1 MTRQAFIRVLLSLLL
16 LISQQMAS
24 SHVMSHL
31 AGGLERAAA
40 VQVQVQVTGAD
51 EGLASAVAQ
60 DQSCS
65 QCLAFAQ
72 LSGPLGIAPRAFAVP
87 DHATAG
93 SVPGDLHAGASRTI
107 LAFQSRAP
115 PVLS

>member
-24 SHVMSHL
+24 SHLMSHL
-31 AGGLERAAA
+31 AGSVDPVAASQ
-40 VQVQVQVTGAD
+40 QVDGG
-51 EGLASAVAQ
+51 ELSSAFAQ

-65 QCLAFAQ
+65 HCLAFAQ
-72 LSGPLGIAPRAFAVP
+72 LAGTLGSKTYAFALP
-87 DHATAG
+87 GQQPSRIAAAATH
-93 SVPGDLHAGASRTI
+93 DAGARTI

-115 PVLS
+115 PQA

>member
-16 LISQQMAS
+16 LVSQQMAS

-31 AGGLERAAA
+31 AGALDRAAVA
-40 VQVQVQVTGAD
+40 QSAGAD
-51 EGLASAVAQ
+51 ESLASAVAQ
-60 DQSCS
+60 HQTCS

-72 LSGPLGIAPRAFAVP
+72 LAGPLLTKVGAFAVP

-93 SVPGDLHAGASRTI
+93 AVPGELRAGAARTI

>member
-16 LISQQMAS
+16 LVSQQMAS

-31 AGGLERAAA
+31 ASALDRAGVVQTAA
-40 VQVQVQVTGAD
+40 AD

-60 DQSCS
+60 HQTCS

-72 LSGPLGIAPRAFAVP
+72 LAGPLATSPRAFAVP
-87 DHATAG
+87 EHATAG
-93 SVPGDLHAGASRTI
+93 VVPGELCAGDARTI

>member
-16 LISQQMAS
+16 LVSQQMAS

-31 AGGLERAAA
+31 ATSIERPVATQS
-40 VQVQVQVTGAD
+40 VAD
-51 EGLASAVAQ
+51 DGVLASAMAHE
-60 DQSCS
+60 QSCS

-72 LSGPLGIAPRAFAVP
+72 LSGPLGVTPVTFAVP

-93 SVPGDLHAGASRTI
+93 LVPGDLHAGASRTI